1 MIKPLLV
8 STLCAFCAVSTLAAD
23 SGDVTG
29 LPAPV
34 RHTIDQYKGGGEVKK
49 VTPFTQNGTTVYQ
62 VEFKGKS
69 KQKAVVIG
77 QDGSVI
83 SDESARPGQ
92 GAKGKGK
99 AKGKYK
105 NRGNGQERDE
115 DDQGES
121 GGAPSKAVRPS
132 PRTAETAH
140 PPAPTSPTPTVSTPP
155 APAQNSTRPA
165 SSTTTPVPPKPAES
179 ATASIPPKPALSAKE
194 VKAQFNHHFQAINSM
209 DKNTRAVQAGL
220 KVVSEETGVPLAT
233 VQEQRKAYA
242 LGAGGLLVANELSKA
257 TQKPA
262 KTFLAQRV
270 KGAEWTAIVAANK
283 VELDPLL
290 PKLDRVEQAMTAAKA
305 AK

>member
-23 SGDVTG
+23 SGDVSG

-69 KQKAVVIG
+69 NQKAVVIG

-105 NRGNGQERDE
+105 NRGNGQEKDQ

-121 GGAPSKAVRPS
+121 DEAPKRADRPS
-132 PRTAETAH
+132 PRTVEGGH
-140 PPAPTSPTPTVSTPP
+140 PSAPTGPAPAVSTPP
-155 APAQNSTRPA
+155 TPAPRTPKTAEATSA
-165 SSTTTPVPPKPAES
+165 PVPPKPAR
-179 ATASIPPKPALSAKE
+179 SAKE
-194 VKAQFNHHFQAINSM
+194 VTAEFRQQLEVINSM
-209 DKNTRAVQAGL
+209 DKNSRAIEAGL

-233 VQEQRKAYA
+233 LQQQRKTYA
-242 LGAGGLLVANELSKA
+242 VGAGGLLVANELA
-257 TQKPA
+257 RTTHKPA
-262 KTFLAQRV
+262 KTFLDQRV
-270 KGAEWTAIVAANK
+270 KGGEWPTMAAANK
-283 VELDPLL
+283 VDLDPLL
-290 PKLDRVEQAMTAAKA
+290 PKLDRVQKAMTASISPR
-305 AK
+305 